1 MKQTGLD
8 VLDSTIQRTNV
19 WLNELAHE
27 LNWLDRRKTFLA
39 LRCVLH
45 AVRDRLSVEDAA
57 YVGEQFP
64 TLIRGVYYGRWEPR
78 GKPIA
83 WRSDEDFVA
92 VVHSSM
98 EQDGGD
104 IIVTEKVIRAVFRL
118 LDRKATEGEI
128 QDIRRVLPSGMQDLW
143 PPALRAA

>member
-1 MKQTGLD
+1 
-8 VLDSTIQRTNV
+8 
-19 WLNELAHE
+19 
-27 LNWLDRRKTFLA
+27 
-39 LRCVLH
+39 
-45 AVRDRLSVEDAA
+45 
-57 YVGEQFP
+57 
-64 TLIRGVYYGRWEPR
+64 
-78 GKPIA
+78 
-83 WRSDEDFVA
+83 
-92 VVHSSM
+92 M